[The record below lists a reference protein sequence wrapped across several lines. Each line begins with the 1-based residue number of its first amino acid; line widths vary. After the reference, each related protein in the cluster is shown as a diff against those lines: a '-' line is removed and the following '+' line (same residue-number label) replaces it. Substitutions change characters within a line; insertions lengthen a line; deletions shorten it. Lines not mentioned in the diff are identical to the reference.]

1 MNGFMTFLIWEIFIT
16 LLAVLFYFLAR
27 INNKMLKLEKFESID
42 KIGLFVFWTVMSFL
56 GIKSFILHN

>member
-16 LLAVLFYFLAR
+16 LLAVLFYFLER
-27 INNKMLKLEKFESID
+27 IKNKMLKLEKFESID

-56 GIKSFILHN
+56 VIKSFILHN